1 MATSR
6 REKLGARSEK
16 RVQDILGAA
25 RQLFAS
31 EGYEKTTTLDIAQRL
46 GVSEA
51 TVFTY
56 FGSKRDLCIEVI
68 RLWYEDISV
77 ELEGELRIVVG
88 TRAKLQFAVRKHLNT
103 LLQEE
108 RGLCAMILSE
118 GRSTDPEFSGI
129 IADLKRRYIAPVIQF
144 LSQAVEAGELRSDVP
159 LKLMRDMV
167 YGPMEHI
174 LWERILKDK
183 MPDID
188 AVAAQLTAMLWSAF
202 APPPQSLQQLA
213 QFRTEVADALTRLN
227 QAPAST

>member
-6 REKLGARSEK
+6 RDKLGARSEK
-16 RVQDILGAA
+16 RVQDILSAA

-31 EGYEKTTTLDIAQRL
+31 EGYEKTTTLDIAHRL

-68 RLWYEDISV
+68 RIWYEDIST
-77 ELEGELRIVVG
+77 ELEGELGLVAG
-88 TRAKLQFAVRKHLNT
+88 TRAKLQFAVRKHLKT

-118 GRSTDPEFSGI
+118 GRSTDPEFAGI
-129 IADLKRRYIAPVIQF
+129 IADLKRRYIAPVMQL
-144 LSQAVEAGELRSDVP
+144 LSAAVEAGELRADMP

-174 LWERILKDK
+174 LWDRILNDK
-183 MPDID
+183 LPDID
-188 AVAAQLTAMLWSAF
+188 ATATQLTDMLWNAF

-213 QFRTEVADALTRLN
+213 QFRGEVADALTRLDR
-227 QAPAST
+227 ASEQR